1 MRHHTIADTAQLGII
16 GTGWWATEAHIP
28 GVLEHTDATLVAAC
42 DPDPDRLGAAS
53 KAYGFERTYADY
65 REMLDREQLDAV
77 IIVTPH
83 ATHTAIARD
92 CLARDLHVLLEKPMT
107 LYAVDARMLVELAAA
122 RGKELLIGYTYNYAP
137 QARRAREVIASGAL
151 GAVQYVTC
159 SFASDVAGF
168 LGGRVGREPAPKSF
182 RVQGPSDAYNRPDLM
197 GGGEGHLQITHSAG
211 LMFFVTGLR
220 AEVVHALMRN
230 HGLVVDLVDAMAVG
244 FEGGAIGTV
253 GGTGNAGLNHRMA
266 LTVYCEEGCFLA
278 DTMAHTGV
286 IRRKDGSAEDIARL
300 SRPWSRY
307 TVTHNFI
314 DCVLG
319 RAENGSPGEVG
330 WRTVELLDAAY
341 RSVARGG
348 AGVRVSELYEDA

>member
-1 MRHHTIADTAQLGII
+1 MTDTARLGII

-28 GVLEHTDATLVAAC
+28 GVLEHPDATLVAAC
-42 DPDPDRLGAAS
+42 DTDPERLQTAVQ
-53 KAYGFERTYADY
+53 AYGLDRTYADY
-65 REMLDREQLDAV
+65 REMLDRERLDAV

-83 ATHTAIARD
+83 ATHAAIARD

-107 LYAVDARMLVELAAA
+107 LYAADARTLVELAAA
-122 RGKELLIGYTYNYAP
+122 RRKELLIGYTHNYAP
-137 QARRAREVIASGAL
+137 QAQRAREVIASGAL

-168 LGGRVGREPAPKSF
+168 LGGRVEQMVAPRPY
-182 RVQGPSDAYNRPDLM
+182 RVQGPSGAYNRPELM

-220 AEVVHALMRN
+220 AEVVYALMRN
-230 HGLVVDLVDAMAVG
+230 HDLAVDLVDAMAVS
-244 FEGGAIGTV
+244 FEGGAIGTA

-266 LTVYCEEGCFLA
+266 LTVYCEDGCFLA
-278 DTMAHTGV
+278 DTMTRVGV
-286 IRRKDGSAEDIARL
+286 IRRKDGSSEDVAGL

-314 DCVLG
+314 DCILG

-341 RSVARGG
+341 RSVAQGG
-348 AGVRVSELYEDA
+348 AGVRVSDLYPSAHGSE

>member
-1 MRHHTIADTAQLGII
+1 MADTARLGII

-28 GVLEHTDATLVAAC
+28 GVLEHPDAMLVAAC
-42 DPDPDRLGAAS
+42 DADPARLQTAAQ
-53 KAYGFERTYADY
+53 AFGLERTYTDY
-65 REMLDREQLDAV
+65 QEMLDRERLDAAIV
-77 IIVTPH
+77 VTPH
-83 ATHTAIARD
+83 ATHAAIARD

-107 LYAVDARMLVELAAA
+107 LYAADAKMLVDLAAA
-122 RGKELLIGYTYNYAP
+122 RDKELLIGYTYNYAP
-137 QARRAREVIASGAL
+137 QAQRAREIIGSGAL

-168 LGGRVGREPAPKSF
+168 LGGRVGEMAAPRPY
-182 RVQGPSDAYNRPDLM
+182 RVQGPSDAYNQPELM
-197 GGGEGHLQITHSAG
+197 GGGEGHLQVTHSAG

-230 HGLVVDLVDAMAVG
+230 HGLAVDLVDAMVVS

-253 GGTGNAGLNHRMA
+253 GGTGNAGRNHQMA

-278 DTMAHTGV
+278 DTMARTGV
-286 IRRKDGSAEDIARL
+286 IRRNDGSAEDLAGL
-300 SRPWSRY
+300 SRPWSRT

-314 DCVLG
+314 DCILG
-319 RAENGSPGEVG
+319 RAVNGSPGEVG

-348 AGVRVSELYEDA
+348 AAVRVSELYEDV